1 MQFKFMKNIIVVGM
15 GGYLINF
22 QSKYLDLYMHNAKS
36 KSQLI
41 FKIIVKKVKFNHLYT
56 FPFTKSQLL

>member
-22 QSKYLDLYMHNAKS
+22 QSKYLDLHVCTMLKANHN
-36 KSQLI
+36 
-41 FKIIVKKVKFNHLYT
+41 
-56 FPFTKSQLL
+56 

>member
-22 QSKYLDLYMHNAKS
+22 QSKYLDLCTMLKAV

-41 FKIIVKKVKFNHLYT
+41 FKNIVIKVKFNHLNT
-56 FPFTKSQLL
+56 FPFTN

>member
-22 QSKYLDLYMHNAKS
+22 QSKYLELCTMLKANHN
-36 KSQLI
+36 
-41 FKIIVKKVKFNHLYT
+41 
-56 FPFTKSQLL
+56 